1 MGQLSQNEK
10 QISTDY
16 SWLFQSSTWGKCIRK
31 TCDFHILIFDF
42 WVATMMSKW
51 KMCRCYA
58 APCLWRRN
66 NSKSVGIIG
75 TKALCLASISPQ
87 VATSQA
93 AGMEAPSAD
102 LCIHH
107 FQFPHLHCTHLIP
120 AFSVSFNWAANYEAV
135 RINNRLKACRPR
147 AVAAF
152 SVDISTPHGKQE
164 QEGFCLINSIL
175 SFMHAKYCSL
185 SGLQSAWAQP
195 LKPLSAFLAMKGR
208 YSTFVNSAIYYLIWT
223 HLESGL
229 FCCYKP

>member
-31 TCDFHILIFDF
+31 PCDFHILIFDF

-51 KMCRCYA
+51 KMCRCFS
-58 APCLWRRN
+58 APCLWSRN

-75 TKALCLASISPQ
+75 TKTLCLASISTQ
-87 VATSQA
+87 VATSQT

-102 LCIHH
+102 PCIHH
-107 FQFPHLHCTHLIP
+107 FQFPHLHCTHLVSVL
-120 AFSVSFNWAANYEAV
+120 SVSINRAANYKAV
-135 RINNRLKACRPR
+135 HINNRLKARGPR

-164 QEGFCLINSIL
+164 QEGFRIINSIL
-175 SFMHAKYCSL
+175 ASTHAKYCSVRAAECL
-185 SGLQSAWAQP
+185 GSS
-195 LKPLSAFLAMKGR
+195 
-208 YSTFVNSAIYYLIWT
+208 
-223 HLESGL
+223 H
-229 FCCYKP
+229 